1 MTTVFGNFF
10 RVSLCA
16 VVLSLTW
23 GSLSHA
29 QSTGQKFTTASGKTL
44 VLVPLKSM
52 GCPEMDKMLA
62 RIDAT
67 RYRENAPAPLN
78 KADAPLY
85 EYELVLA
92 EENYNRCAN
101 VRQDVTGGL
110 NILRRTK
117 SK

>member
-1 MTTVFGNFF
+1 MVFGTCF
-10 RVSLCA
+10 RLSLCA

-23 GSLSHA
+23 GSPSHA
-29 QSTGQKFTTASGKTL
+29 QSVGQTFTTASGKTL
-44 VLVPLKSM
+44 VLVPVKNM
-52 GCPEMDKMLA
+52 GCPEMDNMLA

-92 EENYNRCAN
+92 KEKFKRCAG
-101 VRQDVTGGL
+101 VRKGVTGGL